1 MTAFRNAIFV
11 LLIFVVFYGIE
22 AYKKMGKTN
31 LQNLLMHSTLYNLLE
46 SSKEDISKHYFLNA
60 EKHVDRAIVFLEEV
74 KKYFDKSTIAVIN
87 SSIADLELVRSDIEN
102 RVIYEADL
110 NVAYAKAMNA
120 LALAN
125 LIVCEDEIRKN
136 KMEDAIQSVKHTI
149 LHLHHAIK
157 YSSGEVLE
165 VEEQLIMELAD
176 LSAAGNIT
184 TETIHK
190 DVLKIRSILVVPD

>member
-1 MTAFRNAIFV
+1 LA
-11 LLIFVVFYGIE
+11 FYGIE
-22 AYKKMGKTN
+22 EYKRLGKTN

-60 EKHVDRAIVFLEEV
+60 EKHVGRAIDFFEEI
-74 KKYFDKSTIAVIN
+74 KKYYDKSTIAVIN
-87 SSIADLELVRSDIEN
+87 SSIADLELIKSDINN

-110 NVAYAKAMNA
+110 NVAYANAMNA
-120 LALAN
+120 LALAH

-136 KMEDAIQSVKHTI
+136 KMEEAIESIKHTI

-157 YSSGEVLE
+157 YSSGEVLA

-176 LSAAGNIT
+176 LSASGNIT
-184 TETIHK
+184 TETIHR